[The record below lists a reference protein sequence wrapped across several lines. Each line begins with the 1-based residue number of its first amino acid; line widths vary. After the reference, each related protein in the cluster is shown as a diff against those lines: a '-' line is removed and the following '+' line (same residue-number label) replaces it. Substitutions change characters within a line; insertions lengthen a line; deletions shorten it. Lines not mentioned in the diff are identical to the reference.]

1 VIRDA
6 FLELLAERPFSD
18 ITVSQVCARADVAR
32 GTFYLHYSGLGELLD
47 EIEDDLVAGFEAQL
61 RAKGEAASRTE
72 FWEAVLSSLR
82 DQQATWAS
90 ILSVPESK
98 VIAKCLALN
107 RIYTDRDCQDNHP
120 DLSPDLIDLLQTFLE
135 QGSVHVVAQW
145 LKDGCRAEITP
156 LAALLAEPF

>member
-6 FLELLAERPFSD
+6 FLELLAERPFGD
-18 ITVSQVCARADVAR
+18 LTVSQVCARADVAR
-32 GTFYLHYSGLGELLD
+32 GTFYLHYAGLGDLLD
-47 EIEDDLVAGFEAQL
+47 DIEEDLVAGFEVQL
-61 RAKGEAASRTE
+61 RAKGETAARTE

-82 DQQATWAS
+82 DQRATWAS

-107 RIYTDRDCQDNHP
+107 RIYTDRDCQENHP
-120 DLSPDLIDLLQTFLE
+120 DLSPVLVGYLQTFLE

-145 LKDGCRAEITP
+145 LKDGCQTEITP